1 MDTAAIVAEALMKYG
16 PKYAKISKETG
27 VPTATVRYILTKRFP
42 KLGLSVRA
50 AINCGLLGLQRYLV
64 MIEPAL
70 PPKFTSNL
78 LNVFGE
84 FMYHTYYTYLTRQR
98 KFMTIF
104 TLPPK
109 YFNSF
114 IEFLN
119 QLKFANIIA
128 NFEVNRL
135 FYMRGLPF
143 RVDCFDFREG
153 VWKQNWKERDSW
165 VPEVYEVPARNP
177 DISKIDL
184 LILKELRKNVFVK
197 YIDLARILK
206 LTRQTV
212 KRHFEN
218 AIRAIYMYAISW
230 APPWNPETIATPVI
244 AVSHDVEKARRVLIN
259 IPYGFTEMR
268 TDNRYITFSLIPSID
283 FYKTIKYVNTRAVI
297 CDIDFPDMD
306 NTLSFGIHPN
316 LYSDKSGWL
325 NPFDIGIEKILE
337 EVGCRGHR

>member
-1 MDTAAIVAEALMKYG
+1 MDAAALVVQALMKYG

-70 PPKFTSNL
+70 SPKFTSRL

-84 FMYHTYYTYLTRQR
+84 FMYLTYYTYLTRQR

-109 YFNSF
+109 YFDSF

-119 QLKFANIIA
+119 QLKSANIIA
-128 NFEVNRL
+128 DFEVSKL
-135 FYMRGLPF
+135 FYMRMLPF

-153 VWKQNWKERDSW
+153 VWRQDWKERSSW
-165 VPEVYEVPARNP
+165 IPEIYENP
-177 DISKIDL
+177 DQEQGLSRIDL
-184 LILKELRKNVFVK
+184 LILKELRKNAFIK
-197 YIDLARILK
+197 YIDLAKILK
-206 LTRQTV
+206 TTRQTV
-212 KRHFEN
+212 KKHFERVVKV
-218 AIRAIYMYAISW
+218 IHLYAIFW
-230 APPWNPETIATPVI
+230 FPPWNPETIAIPTI
-244 AVSHDVEKARRVLIN
+244 MISHDIEEARRALIN
-259 IPYGFTEMR
+259 VPYTFTEMR
-268 TDNRYITFSLIPSID
+268 TADKYLTFSVTPSID
-283 FYKTIKYVNTRAVI
+283 FYRTIKYVNTRAAI
-297 CDIDFPDMD
+297 SDIDFPDMD

-316 LYSDKSGWL
+316 LYNDRSGWL
-325 NPFDIGIEKILE
+325 NPFAIGIEKIME
-337 EVGCRGHR
+337 EVGCSGH

>member
-1 MDTAAIVAEALMKYG
+1 MDAAALVAEALMKYG

-42 KLGLSVRA
+42 KLGLSVKA

-84 FMYHTYYTYLTRQR
+84 FMYLTYYTYLTRQR

-109 YFNSF
+109 YFDSF

-119 QLKFANIIA
+119 QLKSANIIA
-128 NFEVNRL
+128 DFEASKL
-135 FYMRGLPF
+135 FYMKGLPF
-143 RVDCFDFREG
+143 RVDCFNFREG
-153 VWKQNWKERDSW
+153 VWRQDWRERDSW
-165 VPEVYEVPARNP
+165 VPEIYEVPVNNSN
-177 DISKIDL
+177 ISKIDL
-184 LILKELRKNVFVK
+184 LILKELRKNVFIK
-197 YIDLARILK
+197 YIDLAKILK

-212 KRHFEN
+212 KKHFEQ
-218 AIRAIYMYAISW
+218 AVKAVYMYAIFW
-230 APPWNPETIATPVI
+230 FPPWNPETIAIPTII
-244 AVSHDVEKARRVLIN
+244 ASHNIEEARHALIN
-259 IPYGFTEMR
+259 VPYTFTEMR
-268 TDNRYITFSLIPSID
+268 TADKYLTFSVIPSID

-297 CDIDFPDMD
+297 SDTDFPDMN
-306 NTLSFGIHPN
+306 NTLNFEIHPN
-316 LYSDKSGWL
+316 LYSDRVGWL

-337 EVGCRGHR
+337 KVGCRGF